1 MQLIEIIGYS
11 ASVLI
16 AVSLMMSSIVKL
28 RIINFFGA
36 LIFSTYG
43 FIIGAY
49 PVGILNGFITL
60 VNIYYLSEI
69 FFKKENEYF
78 RVLEV
83 KTNSEYLN
91 YFLQYYEQDIKKF
104 IPSFSFIPCESCH
117 VMFVL
122 RNTIPAGLVISEYS
136 DDDSIHVRLDYAIPG
151 YRDFKMGKYVFN
163 EIFKHREVKYIYSD
177 PGNEKHE
184 SYLRKMG
191 FEIREL
197 NGKPIYKLKVT
208 SIE

>member
-1 MQLIEIIGYS
+1 MQLIEIIGYA

-28 RIINFFGA
+28 RIINLFGA
-36 LIFSTYG
+36 ALFSTYG

-49 PVGILNGFITL
+49 PVGILNGFIAL
-60 VNIYYLSEI
+60 VDIYYLSEI
-69 FFKKENEYF
+69 FLKKETEYF

-91 YFLQYYEQDIKKF
+91 YFLQFYEKDIKKF
-104 IPSFSFIPCESCH
+104 MPSFSFNPCNSCH

-136 DDDSIHVRLDYAIPG
+136 DDESIHVRLDYAIPG

-163 EIFKHREVKYIYSD
+163 EIFKQKKVKNIYSD

-184 SYLRKMG
+184 LYLKKMG
-191 FEIREL
+191 FVKTEL
-197 NGKPIYKLKVT
+197 NGGKIYHLKVN
-208 SIE
+208 

>member
-1 MQLIEIIGYS
+1 MELIEIIGYS

-16 AVSLMMSSIVKL
+16 AISLMMSSIVKL

-36 LIFSTYG
+36 SIFSTYG

-60 VNIYYLSEI
+60 VDIYYLSEI

-83 KTNSEYLN
+83 KNNSDYLN

-104 IPSFSFIPCESCH
+104 IPSFSFIPCDSCH

-163 EIFKHREVKYIYSD
+163 EIFKHKKVKNIYSD

-191 FEIREL
+191 FEKEEL
-197 NGKPIYKLKVT
+197 NGKPIYKLKVN
-208 SIE
+208 SVE

>member
-16 AVSLMMSSIVKL
+16 AISLMMSSIVKL

-36 LIFSTYG
+36 SIFSTYG

-60 VNIYYLSEI
+60 VDIYYLSEI

-91 YFLQYYEQDIKKF
+91 YFLQYYEHDIKKF
-104 IPSFSFIPCESCH
+104 IPSFSFMPCESCH

-163 EIFKHREVKYIYSD
+163 EIFKHKKVKNIYSD

-191 FEIREL
+191 FEKREL
-197 NGKPIYKLKVT
+197 NGKPIYKLKVN
-208 SIE
+208 SVG